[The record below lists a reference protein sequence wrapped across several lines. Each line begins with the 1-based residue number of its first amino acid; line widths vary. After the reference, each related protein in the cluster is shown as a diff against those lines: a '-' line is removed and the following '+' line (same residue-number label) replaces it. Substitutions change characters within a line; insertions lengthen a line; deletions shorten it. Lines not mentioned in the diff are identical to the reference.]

1 MSQSVTRLGLMK
13 LKEKYPNMTQE
24 DVDRIIQRRK
34 KKRLMRRI
42 ARANR
47 LKIQD
52 FMKMSRGRKNVPTT
66 MLGGLL

>member
-1 MSQSVTRLGLMK
+1 MK

>member
-1 MSQSVTRLGLMK
+1 MSQSITRLSLFTLQQK
-13 LKEKYPNMTQE
+13 HPHMTQE
-24 DVDRIIQRRK
+24 DVDRIIERRK

-52 FMKMSRGRKNVPTT
+52 YMKMMKGRKREKLIKPEWY
-66 MLGGLL
+66 